1 MHVCKAEGGILALAG
16 LLLHLVALLL
26 PLLLPL
32 LYCMVLFLHLLA
44 LGWSPQNKEHGQ
56 KPSLSVHEEL
66 PCVLLLF
73 WHSMSRCSIDIVDI
87 IFYGVSPTPLS
98 IHSPHILPIP
108 KVF

>member
-26 PLLLPL
+26 ALLLPL

-56 KPSLSVHEEL
+56 KH
-66 PCVLLLF
+66 
-73 WHSMSRCSIDIVDI
+73 
-87 IFYGVSPTPLS
+87 
-98 IHSPHILPIP
+98 HSPSMKNFPVRVVPLLA
-108 KVF
+108 

>member
-26 PLLLPL
+26 PLLLLL

-56 KPSLSVHEEL
+56 KH
-66 PCVLLLF
+66 
-73 WHSMSRCSIDIVDI
+73 HSMKNFPVCCHFFDIVCR
-87 IFYGVSPTPLS
+87 Y
-98 IHSPHILPIP
+98 
-108 KVF
+108 